1 MAVEWARMDSNL
13 GDPMKADAPQAAASR
28 AEFDID
34 KVDPMLQI
42 EGSEGLDANHA
53 SRLRMQFLSTQHASL
68 VTQTQF
74 ADAKAAALMTLM
86 GLVALNGPV
95 RIAATGPHDLNAVGI
110 FMLMMAAIG
119 FAMFSIIPR
128 YPDAKLNKMIK
139 RRDRFSWPALVA
151 QGYEPLDHAE
161 FMRHSE
167 ASQLIMSIA
176 QTNGAM
182 ARVLQSKFRF
192 LRTAFLLAALDLLL
206 IVVYVM
212 GVRIGGGG

>member
-1 MAVEWARMDSNL
+1 MN
-13 GDPMKADAPQAAASR
+13 ADASQPGNNR
-28 AEFDID
+28 AGFDIED
-34 KVDPMLQI
+34 VDPLDHI

-53 SRLRMQFLSTQHASL
+53 SRLRMQFLASQHASL
-68 VTQTQF
+68 VTQVQF

-110 FMLMMAAIG
+110 FVLMMTAIAC
-119 FAMFSIIPR
+119 AMFSIIPR
-128 YPDAKLNKMIK
+128 YPDGSLNKLIK

-161 FMRHSE
+161 FMRSAE
-167 ASQLIMSIA
+167 ASQLVMSIA

-182 ARVLQSKFRF
+182 ARVLHSKFRF

-206 IVVYVM
+206 IVGYVM
-212 GVRIGGGG
+212 GLRIGI